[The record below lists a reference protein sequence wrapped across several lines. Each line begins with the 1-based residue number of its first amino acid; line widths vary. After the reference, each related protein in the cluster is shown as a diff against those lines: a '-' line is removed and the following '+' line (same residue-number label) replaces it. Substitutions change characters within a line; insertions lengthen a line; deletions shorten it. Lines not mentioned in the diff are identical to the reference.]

1 MEIRS
6 SPETKGKLTGLFSLS
21 TLSEMQ
27 SIDKQKM
34 EIKKKGWIRN
44 LESFFVT
51 SLLEAKFGI
60 KSEDYIQLH
69 LESQKNSNY
78 NLNYIL
84 DLYLLFTMGV
94 CSWKVKDG

>member
-34 EIKKKGWIRN
+34 EKKKSWIRN

-60 KSEDYIQLH
+60 KTEDYIQLH
-69 LESQKNSNY
+69 LES
-78 NLNYIL
+78 
-84 DLYLLFTMGV
+84 
-94 CSWKVKDG
+94 